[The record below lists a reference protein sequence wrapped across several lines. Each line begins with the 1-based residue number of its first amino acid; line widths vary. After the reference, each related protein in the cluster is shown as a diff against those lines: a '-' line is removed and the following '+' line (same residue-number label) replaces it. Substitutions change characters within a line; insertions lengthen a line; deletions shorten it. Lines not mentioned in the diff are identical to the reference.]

1 MDIVNKNEIS
11 LMEHYSEYG
20 KNLFLKTFVNDFWE
34 KLFLSIGGTLV
45 YYATN
50 LFIYFEPLYGFAGL
64 IYMCLIADLMLAVLV
79 LKKKQEK
86 ISEVRTGDSFFKF
99 TAYTIGLI
107 MAHQLREV
115 MFPSINVVYGVMVFI
130 CYAEYKSI
138 DKKIRVLTGTT
149 IFGFITKR
157 FEFIISKLKIK
168 K

>member
-64 IYMCLIADLMLAVLV
+64 IYTALLADLALAMLV
-79 LKKKQEK
+79 LKKNKDK
-86 ISEVRTGDSFFKF
+86 VNEVRTGDSFFKF
-99 TAYTIGLI
+99 TAYIIGII
-107 MAHQLREV
+107 MAYQLKNI
-115 MFPSINVVYGVMVFI
+115 MMPNINVVYYAMVFI

-138 DKKIRVLTGTT
+138 DKKIKVLAGTT
-149 IFGFITKR
+149 IFGFVIKR
-157 FEFIISKLKIK
+157 FEFIIQKLKIK